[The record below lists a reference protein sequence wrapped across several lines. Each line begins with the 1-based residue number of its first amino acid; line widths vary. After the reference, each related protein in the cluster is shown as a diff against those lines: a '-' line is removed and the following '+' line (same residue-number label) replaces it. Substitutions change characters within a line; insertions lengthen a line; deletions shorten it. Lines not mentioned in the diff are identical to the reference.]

1 MCTVPCISATH
12 SAQYTEYY
20 FTMSNKRNAL
30 GKGLSALLES
40 ASTDITT
47 TTRSSNEL
55 GAVVGA
61 VTNIPLAL
69 IEANPFQ
76 PRSHFEEQALSEL
89 ADSIKLHGI
98 IQPVTVRKM
107 GYDRFQLISG
117 ERRFRASQLAG
128 LENVPAYVRVA
139 NDQAM
144 LEMALVENIQREN
157 LDAIEIAISYKRLID
172 ECSLT
177 QEQLSE
183 KVSKQRSTVTNY
195 LRLLKLPAEVQLGIR
210 EKKISMGHA
219 RALINVEKA
228 DDMVDIYHRIMEDGL
243 SVREVEELTRDKK
256 KIEPR
261 IKHKNFQGELD
272 EKYKDKI
279 KSLSKQYGAKIE
291 LKSNTQGEG
300 KIIIP
305 FTNEDELDKII
316 DALDI

>member
-1 MCTVPCISATH
+1 
-12 SAQYTEYY
+12 
-20 FTMSNKRNAL
+20 MSIKRNAL
-30 GKGLSALLES
+30 GKGLSALLEN

-47 TTRSSNEL
+47 NNRTNTEL

-61 VTNIPLAL
+61 VTNLPLNQV
-69 IEANPFQ
+69 EANPFQ
-76 PRSHFEEQALSEL
+76 PRSHFEEQALAEL

-128 LENVPAYVRVA
+128 LETVPAYVRVA

-228 DDMVDIYHRIMEDGL
+228 DDMVDIYHQIMENDL

-261 IKHKNFQGELD
+261 LKHKNLTGDLD
-272 EKYKDKI
+272 ERYKDKI

-300 KIIIP
+300 KLIIP
-305 FTNEDELDKII
+305 FTTEDELNRLI

>member
-1 MCTVPCISATH
+1 MLNFESI
-12 SAQYTEYY
+12 
-20 FTMSNKRNAL
+20 TMSIKRNAL

-47 TTRSSNEL
+47 NNRANNEI

-61 VTNIPLAL
+61 VTNLPLDQ

-76 PRSHFEEQALSEL
+76 PRSHFEEQALNEL
-89 ADSIKLHGI
+89 AESIKIHGI

-128 LENVPAYVRVA
+128 LEHVPAYVRVA

-228 DDMVDIYHRIMEDGL
+228 DDMVDIYHQIMENDL
-243 SVREVEELTRDKK
+243 SVRDVEELTRDKK

-261 IKHKNFQGELD
+261 LKHKNLTGDLD

-300 KIIIP
+300 KLIIP
-305 FTNEDELDKII
+305 FTNEDELDKLI

>member
-1 MCTVPCISATH
+1 MN
-12 SAQYTEYY
+12 
-20 FTMSNKRNAL
+20 NKRNAL
-30 GKGLSALLES
+30 GRGLSALLES
-40 ASTDITT
+40 ASTDIT
-47 TTRSSNEL
+47 SNIKSNNEL

-61 VTNIPLAL
+61 VTNLPLL
-69 IEANPFQ
+69 QIEVNPFQ
-76 PRSHFEEQALSEL
+76 PRSHFEQQALTEL
-89 ADSIKLHGI
+89 VESIKLHGI

-128 LENVPAYVRVA
+128 LETIPAYVRVA

-157 LDAIEIAISYKRLID
+157 LDAIEIAISYKRLIE

-195 LRLLKLPAEVQLGIR
+195 LRLLKLPPEVQLGIR

-228 DDMVDIYHRIMEDGL
+228 EDMVEIYHRIMEDDL
-243 SVREVEELTRDKK
+243 SVRDVEELTRDKK

-261 IKHKNFQGELD
+261 LKHKNLTGNLT
-272 EKYKDKI
+272 EKYSDKL
-279 KSLSKQYGAKIE
+279 KSLSKQYNAKIE
-291 LKSNTQGEG
+291 LKSNVQGAG

-305 FTNEDELDKII
+305 FANEDDLDKII